1 VTTEK
6 VTYISIEALIAKNKS
21 VTFSQTHQ
29 EFFYANKEGH
39 PVKQWGAVY
48 PRLFRRDFAEE
59 KKLIISVITPF
70 DFLIS
75 TF

>member
-39 PVKQWGAVY
+39 PVKQGGQSILDYFAVI
-48 PRLFRRDFAEE
+48 LQKRRN
-59 KKLIISVITPF
+59 
-70 DFLIS
+70 
-75 TF
+75 